1 MKSVLPTGF
10 LRGPNALRL
19 FWAVFSIIIRE
30 VLIALKVFGRMLAI
44 LVAAILSVVAVQR
57 LVLKLYT
64 DIGKHYIL
72 IDDDTGK
79 EA

>member
-1 MKSVLPTGF
+1 VVIWLIKCNSSWFVLF
-10 LRGPNALRL
+10 LPS
-19 FWAVFSIIIRE
+19 FIMQRE
-30 VLIALKVFGRMLAI
+30 VLIALKVLGRMLAI

-64 DIGKHYIL
+64 DIGKRYIL
-72 IDDDTGK
+72 IQNDQE

>member
-1 MKSVLPTGF
+1 M
-10 LRGPNALRL
+10 
-19 FWAVFSIIIRE
+19 
-30 VLIALKVFGRMLAI
+30 KVFGRMLAI

>member
-1 MKSVLPTGF
+1 M
-10 LRGPNALRL
+10 
-19 FWAVFSIIIRE
+19 
-30 VLIALKVFGRMLAI
+30 KVFGRMLAI
-44 LVAAILSVVAVQR
+44 LVAAILSVVVVQR

-64 DIGKHYIL
+64 DIGKRYIL